1 MLLPAG
7 CSFGSVL
14 LKADNMGLIRD
25 FIDFVVHL
33 DRHLNYIIESFGFWS
48 YLLFFAV
55 IFAETGLVVTPFL
68 PGDSLLFAL
77 GTLSAAG
84 SLDVTWLF
92 VILTA
97 AAILGDSANYAIGKY
112 FGDLILKKQG
122 AWFIKKEHIDRTHKF
137 YEKYG
142 PKTIVLARFVPIV
155 RTFAPFVAGVGGMSY
170 MRFFAYNVIG
180 GILWVAIFV
189 FGGFW
194 FGNIGVIKKN
204 FTIVI
209 FVIIIISILPA
220 VIEVLRQKAKNK
232 PQT

>member
-1 MLLPAG
+1 MLLPTD

-33 DRHLNYIIESFGFWS
+33 DRHLNYIIESFGIWS
-48 YLLFFAV
+48 YLLFFAI

-122 AWFIKKEHIDRTHKF
+122 TWFIKKEHIDRTHKF